1 MTVECAPQICDIH
14 CLGCVAVTH
23 HHPLT
28 ERAPWSPA
36 QASRARR
43 DAFSC
48 QRQGHVCGVE
58 DGASRID
65 LTTSVEA
72 RKRGMMCLA
81 RNRTHGQFVP
91 SSSKG
96 SNSPLGKDLPCV
108 CTRVTHMRE
117 RSPQIRERSP
127 WDKPLLRLAL
137 CFHTRSPG
145 DQTPEMARY
154 TTPSSTILPTCFR
167 HGLPTTHG
175 TPSE

>member
-1 MTVECAPQICDIH
+1 MNIFHHSLLANKPQNALHHSPPWQLEFLRLALTYDGVFSPIAMASLETQCTSRVCEGLLLACRLSPQRVVLCYWRPRSSPRDVCLTVECAPHICDIH

-72 RKRGMMCLA
+72 RKRGMMA
-81 RNRTHGQFVP
+81 F
-91 SSSKG
+91 
-96 SNSPLGKDLPCV
+96 
-108 CTRVTHMRE
+108 
-117 RSPQIRERSP
+117 
-127 WDKPLLRLAL
+127 
-137 CFHTRSPG
+137 
-145 DQTPEMARY
+145 
-154 TTPSSTILPTCFR
+154 
-167 HGLPTTHG
+167 
-175 TPSE
+175 